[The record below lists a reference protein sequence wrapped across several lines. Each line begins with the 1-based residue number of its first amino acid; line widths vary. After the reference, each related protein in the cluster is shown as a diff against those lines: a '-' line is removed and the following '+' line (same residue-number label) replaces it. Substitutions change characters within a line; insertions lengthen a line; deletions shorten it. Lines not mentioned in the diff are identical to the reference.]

1 MSVALSRGT
10 MPPFTEEH
18 EELRASIRAFVEREL
33 SPNVDQWERDRWF
46 PNDVFRKLAAH
57 GFLGL
62 KFPEQYG
69 GQGGDHLH
77 AAILC
82 EELSRTGSAGLAV
95 GICAHADLALPP
107 IYAFGTEDQRERY
120 LAPGIA
126 AEKIGALAITE
137 PGAGSDVANIQTH
150 AEKVDG
156 GWVVNGEKIFITNGV
171 RADFYVAAIK
181 TSPEGG
187 HSGMSFLIVDHVD
200 GNGVSATPLEKL
212 GWHCSDTGAIA
223 FQDVFVPDENLL
235 GEAGGGFKLIMQNFQ
250 WERLVLTLGAI
261 AGAERGLELTLDYIK
276 QREAFGRPIGTFQV
290 NRHKLAQLATE
301 LYAARAQAYDALRR
315 FVAGEN
321 ATIEVSMVKLFSQ
334 RLCLKIADECVQLH
348 GGAGYLAGPIER
360 GLRDAR
366 LGPIGGG
373 TDEIMREIIGRSMGL

>member
-1 MSVALSRGT
+1 MSVTLLQST
-10 MPPFTEEH
+10 MPPFTEDH
-18 EELRASIRAFVEREL
+18 EELRASIRGFVEREL
-33 SPNVDQWERDRWF
+33 TPNVEQWEAEKWF
-46 PNDVFRKLAAH
+46 PNDVFHKLAAN

-62 KFPEQYG
+62 KVDEAYG
-69 GQGGDHLH
+69 GEGGDYLH
-77 AAILC
+77 GAILC

-95 GICAHADLALPP
+95 GICAHVDLAMPP
-107 IYAFGTEDQRERY
+107 IDRFGTEDQKQRY
-120 LAPGIA
+120 LVPAVK

-137 PGAGSDVANIQTH
+137 PGAGSDVANIQTR

-156 GWVVNGEKIFITNGV
+156 GWIVNGEKVFITNGV
-171 RADFYVAAIK
+171 RADFYVAAVK

-187 HSGMSFLIVDHVD
+187 HSGMSFLIIDQ
-200 GNGVSATPLEKL
+200 GEGITATALSKM

-235 GEAGGGFKLIMQNFQ
+235 GEVNGGFKLIMANFQ
-250 WERLVLTLGAI
+250 WERLVLSMGAI
-261 AGAERGLELTLDYIK
+261 AGAQYGLEVTLDYVK

-290 NRHKLAQLATE
+290 NRHSIAQMATE
-301 LYAARAQAYDALRR
+301 LYAARAQAYDALRK
-315 FVAGEN
+315 FAAGEN

-334 RLCLKIADECVQLH
+334 RTCLKVADECVQLH
-348 GGAGYLAGPIER
+348 GGAGYMTGPIER

-373 TDEIMREIIGRSMGL
+373 TDQVMREIIGRSMGL

>member
-1 MSVALSRGT
+1 
-10 MPPFTEEH
+10 MPPLTQEH

-33 SPNVDQWERDRWF
+33 TPNVDQWEKDKWF
-46 PNDVFRKLAAH
+46 PNEVFQRCAEH

-62 KFPEQYG
+62 KFSSEYG
-69 GQGGDHLH
+69 GEDGDHLH
-77 AAILC
+77 AAVFC

-95 GICAHADLALPP
+95 GICAHTDLALPP
-107 IYAFGTEDQRERY
+107 INMFGTEDQKQRY
-120 LAPGIA
+120 LAPGIR

-137 PGAGSDVANIQTH
+137 PGAGSDVANIQTR

-156 GWVVNGEKIFITNGV
+156 GWIVTGEKVFITNGV
-171 RADFYVAAIK
+171 RADFYVAAVK
-181 TSPEGG
+181 TTADGG
-187 HSGMSFLIVDHVD
+187 HGGMSFFIIDHTD
-200 GNGVSATPLEKL
+200 EVSATPLEKL

-235 GEAGGGFKLIMQNFQ
+235 GELNGGFKLIMENFQ

-261 AGAERGLELTLDYIK
+261 AGAEAGLEITLDYAK

-290 NRHKLAQLATE
+290 NRHKFAQLATE
-301 LYAARAQAYDALRR
+301 LYAAKAQAYDALRR
-315 FVAGEN
+315 FHAGEN

-334 RLCLKIADECVQLH
+334 RVALNIADECVQLH

-373 TDEIMREIIGRSMGL
+373 TDEVMREIIGRSLGL

>member
-1 MSVALSRGT
+1 

-18 EELRASIRAFVEREL
+18 EELRASIRGFVEREL
-33 SPNVDQWERDRWF
+33 TPNVEQWEEEKFF
-46 PNDVFRKLAAH
+46 PNEVFHKLAAH

-62 KFPEQYG
+62 KFDEAYG
-69 GQGGDHLH
+69 GEGGDHLH
-77 AAILC
+77 GAILC

-95 GICAHADLALPP
+95 GICAHVDLAMPP
-107 IYAFGTEDQRERY
+107 VDRFGTEDQKQRY
-120 LAPGIA
+120 LVPAIKG
-126 AEKIGALAITE
+126 EKIGALAITE
-137 PGAGSDVANIQTH
+137 PSAGSDVANIQTR

-156 GWVVNGEKIFITNGV
+156 GWIVNGEKVFITNGV
-171 RADFYVAAIK
+171 RADFYVAAVK
-181 TSPEGG
+181 TSAEGG
-187 HSGMSFLIVDHVD
+187 HGGMSFLIIDK
-200 GNGVSATPLEKL
+200 GEGVSATALSKM

-235 GEAGGGFKLIMQNFQ
+235 GEVNGGFKLIMENFQ
-250 WERLVLTLGAI
+250 WERLVLSMGAI
-261 AGAERGLELTLDYIK
+261 AGAQWGIEKTLEYVK

-290 NRHKLAQLATE
+290 NRHALAQMQTE
-301 LYAARAQAYDALRR
+301 LYAARAQAYDALRK

-334 RLCLKIADECVQLH
+334 RVCLRIADECVQLH
-348 GGAGYLAGPIER
+348 GGAGYLTGPIER

-373 TDEIMREIIGRSMGL
+373 TDQVMREIIGRSMGL

>member
-1 MSVALSRGT
+1 MSVTLPHAAL

-18 EELRASIRAFVEREL
+18 EELRRSIRGFVEREL
-33 SPNVDQWERDRWF
+33 TPHVEQWEADKWF
-46 PNDVFRKLAAH
+46 PNEVFHKLAAQ
-57 GFLGL
+57 GFIGL
-62 KFPEQYG
+62 KFGEEYG
-69 GQGGDHLH
+69 GEGGDHLH

-95 GICAHADLALPP
+95 GICAHVDLAMPP
-107 IYAFGTEDQRERY
+107 INGFGTEDQKQRY
-120 LAPGIA
+120 LVPAIK

-137 PGAGSDVANIQTH
+137 PGAGSDVANIQTR

-156 GWVVNGEKIFITNGV
+156 GWIVNGEKVFITNGV
-171 RADFYVAAIK
+171 RADFYVAAVK
-181 TSPEGG
+181 TTPEGG
-187 HSGMSFLIVDHVD
+187 HGGMSFLIIDK
-200 GNGVSATPLEKL
+200 GEGVTATALSKL

-235 GEAGGGFKLIMQNFQ
+235 GEVNGGFKLIMENFQ
-250 WERLVLTLGAI
+250 WERLVLSMGAI
-261 AGAERGLELTLDYIK
+261 AGAQAGLELTLEYVK

-290 NRHKLAQLATE
+290 NRHTIAQLATE
-301 LYAARAQAYDALRR
+301 LYAARAQAYDALRK

-321 ATIEVSMVKLFSQ
+321 AAIEVSMVKLFSQ
-334 RLCLKIADECVQLH
+334 RICLNVADECVQLH
-348 GGAGYLAGPIER
+348 GGAGYMSGPIER

-373 TDEIMREIIGRSMGL
+373 TDQVMREIIGRSFGL

>member
-1 MSVALSRGT
+1 MTVTLHRGL

-18 EELRASIRAFVEREL
+18 EELRASIRGFVEREL
-33 SPNVDQWERDRWF
+33 TPNVEQWEADKWF
-46 PNDVFRKLAAH
+46 PNDVFHKLAEH

-62 KFPEQYG
+62 KFPTEYG

-77 AAILC
+77 GAVFC

-95 GICAHADLALPP
+95 GICAHTELALPP
-107 IYAFGTEDQRERY
+107 VYGFGTEDQRQRY
-120 LAPGIA
+120 VVPGIA
-126 AEKIGALAITE
+126 GQKIGALAITE
-137 PGAGSDVANIQTH
+137 PGAGSDVANIQTR

-156 GWVVNGEKIFITNGV
+156 GWIVNGEKVFITNGV
-171 RADFYVAAIK
+171 RADFYVTAVK

-187 HSGMSFLIVDHVD
+187 HGGMSFLIIDQ
-200 GNGVSATPLEKL
+200 GEGVSATALSKH

-235 GEAGGGFKLIMQNFQ
+235 GEVNGGFRLIMENFQ
-250 WERLVLTLGAI
+250 WERLVLTIGAI
-261 AGAERGLELTLDYIK
+261 AGAEAGLELTLDYIK

-290 NRHKLAQLATE
+290 NRHKMAQLATE

-315 FVAGEN
+315 FHEGEN
-321 ATIEVSMVKLFSQ
+321 ATLEVSMVKLFSQ
-334 RLCLKIADECVQLH
+334 RVALRIADECVQLH
-348 GGAGYLAGPIER
+348 GGAGYLSGPIER

-373 TDEIMREIIGRSMGL
+373 TDEIMREIIGRSLGL